1 MHPDSRSVRKAVIL
15 AGGLGTRLSEETS
28 LRPKPMVEIGGRP
41 VLWHIMN
48 MYAHHGVTE
57 FIICLGYKGYMIKE
71 FFLNYF
77 LHTSDITVDLGSGE
91 TTVHQKRAAPWKVT
105 LVETGDATLT
115 GGRIKAVADFVGA
128 EHFCMTY
135 GDGVS
140 DINISALLDYHSS
153 HDRDATVSIVRPSGR
168 FGMTELGDEDE
179 VVDFREK
186 LEGETGW
193 INGGFFVLS
202 PSVFERIE
210 GPETTWEQ
218 EPMRGLAEDGQL
230 KAFKHEGYW
239 QAMDTLR
246 EKNML
251 EELWS
256 TGRAPWKVWA

>member
-1 MHPDSRSVRKAVIL
+1 MSRAVKKAVIL

-41 VLWHIMN
+41 ILWHVMKI
-48 MYAHHGVTE
+48 YAHHGVNE
-57 FIICLGYKGYMIKE
+57 FIICLGYKGYVIKE

-77 LHTSDITVDLGSGE
+77 LHTSDITVDLESGE

-105 LVETGDATLT
+105 MADTGDSTLT
-115 GGRIKAVADFVGA
+115 GGRIKAIRDFVGD

-140 DINISALLDYHSS
+140 DINIRGLLDYHES
-153 HDRDATVSIVRPSGR
+153 HDREATVTIVRPTGR
-168 FGMTELGDEDE
+168 FGMTELTGADD
-179 VVDFREK
+179 VTGFREK
-186 LEGETGW
+186 AEGEAGW

-202 PSVFERIE
+202 PKVFDRIE
-210 GPETTWEQ
+210 GPQTTWEQ

-230 KAFKHEGYW
+230 KAYKHEGYW

-246 EKNML
+246 EKNLL
-251 EELWS
+251 EDLWAS
-256 TGRAPWKVWA
+256 GKAPWKVWS